1 MPLPYPTQ
9 SGNGF
14 QAGQEGQ
21 EAIKCGWKGGH
32 HRCNEGQMGQ
42 SEGTAV
48 TWKVAK
54 KKDRRSSP
62 AVRAA
67 AAACKARWAKV
78 KGEGKKT
85 L

>member
-1 MPLPYPTQ
+1 MKGNFHVRFLGEGVAAMPLPYPTQ

-42 SEGTAV
+42 SERHG
-48 TWKVAK
+48 
-54 KKDRRSSP
+54 
-62 AVRAA
+62 
-67 AAACKARWAKV
+67 
-78 KGEGKKT
+78 GHIEGHQKEGST
-85 L
+85 Q